1 MRGRVTV
8 LLAIIVCASLLS
20 AAMNMNVVTIN
31 APEVFGVQKAYYLPL
46 THTRE
51 TALIFVDWND
61 KTMIFWMY
69 GKIENKYSRGFIQQ
83 IYGERIE
90 QYPPYLCSTQER
102 WCYVRQ
108 NKPRSRGWIE
118 FRGHN
123 RPFCLTFTDELPQT
137 CMLR

>member
-1 MRGRVTV
+1 MRDRVAV
-8 LLAIIVCASLLS
+8 LLAIIAFASIS
-20 AAMNMNVVTIN
+20 FAAVNIGVATIN
-31 APEVFGVQKAYYLPL
+31 IPEVFGVQKAYYLLL
-46 THTRE
+46 TPKRE
-51 TALIFVDWND
+51 TALIFVDWGG
-61 KTMIFWMY
+61 KMMVFWMY
-69 GKIENKYSRGFIQQ
+69 GKIDDKYSRGFIQQ

-90 QYPPYLCSTQER
+90 QYPPYSCSTQER

-123 RPFCLTFTDELPQT
+123 RPFCLTFTDDLPQT